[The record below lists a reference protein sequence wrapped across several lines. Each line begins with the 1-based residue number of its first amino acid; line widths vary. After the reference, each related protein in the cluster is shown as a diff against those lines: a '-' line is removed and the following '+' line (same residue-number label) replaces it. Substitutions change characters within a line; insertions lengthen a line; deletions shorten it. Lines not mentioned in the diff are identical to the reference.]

1 MSPQRAIEYTDLMK
15 KMKIKKETLKR
26 AGIIAGGAAVA
37 AAIVLLLLF
46 GTKRCSH
53 PAERS
58 LLSEE
63 EEMSAPNLM
72 YGIEYENYDVI
83 TEKVG
88 SGQTLS
94 HILDGLGVGPATV
107 DRIDRESR
115 SVFDMRGM
123 RAGQP
128 YTAFMEHDSL
138 GRRLRHFVYEKN
150 PTDYIVVSLAGDSVT
165 VRQESKEVKLVR
177 RKETAKIDKTNNSL
191 WNATIAAGMPAS
203 IPCEMEDIFGWS
215 VDFFGLQEGD
225 EFTVIFDER
234 WIDTVRVGT
243 GMVWGAE
250 FRHNGKLYRAIP
262 FRQDGRV
269 AYWDENGNSLR
280 RQFLKA
286 PLKYTRISS
295 RFSPSRLHPIYNVRR
310 PHLGV
315 DYAAPAGTEVVAI
328 ADGVVTEKRWD
339 SKGGGNILKIKHANN
354 YISGYLHLKG
364 YARGITVGKRVS
376 QGEPIAYVGSTG
388 ASTGPHLDF
397 RIWKNG
403 TAIDPLK
410 IPSDPVEPISP
421 ANREA
426 FEYFKTN
433 IIAELEG
440 EVPDDEK
447 IVSLDYTPV
456 QQHRIEDLA
465 GSDE

>member
-123 RAGQP
+123 WAGQP

-250 FRHNGKLYRAIP
+250 FRHNGKLYR
-262 FRQDGRV
+262 
-269 AYWDENGNSLR
+269 
-280 RQFLKA
+280 
-286 PLKYTRISS
+286 
-295 RFSPSRLHPIYNVRR
+295 R

-376 QGEPIAYVGSTG
+376 QGEPIAYVCLLYT
-388 ASTGPHLDF
+388 
-397 RIWKNG
+397 
-403 TAIDPLK
+403 
-410 IPSDPVEPISP
+410 SD
-421 ANREA
+421 AA
-426 FEYFKTN
+426 
-433 IIAELEG
+433 
-440 EVPDDEK
+440 DE
-447 IVSLDYTPV
+447 
-456 QQHRIEDLA
+456 
-465 GSDE
+465 

>member
-1 MSPQRAIEYTDLMK
+1 
-15 KMKIKKETLKR
+15 
-26 AGIIAGGAAVA
+26 
-37 AAIVLLLLF
+37 
-46 GTKRCSH
+46 
-53 PAERS
+53 
-58 LLSEE
+58 
-63 EEMSAPNLM
+63 
-72 YGIEYENYDVI
+72 
-83 TEKVG
+83 
-88 SGQTLS
+88 
-94 HILDGLGVGPATV
+94 
-107 DRIDRESR
+107 
-115 SVFDMRGM
+115 
-123 RAGQP
+123 
-128 YTAFMEHDSL
+128 
-138 GRRLRHFVYEKN
+138 
-150 PTDYIVVSLAGDSVT
+150 
-165 VRQESKEVKLVR
+165 
-177 RKETAKIDKTNNSL
+177 
-191 WNATIAAGMPAS
+191 
-203 IPCEMEDIFGWS
+203 
-215 VDFFGLQEGD
+215 
-225 EFTVIFDER
+225 
-234 WIDTVRVGT
+234 
-243 GMVWGAE
+243 MVWGAE

-295 RFSPSRLHPIYNVRR
+295 RFSPSRLHPIYKVRR

>member
-1 MSPQRAIEYTDLMK
+1 MK
-15 KMKIKKETLKR
+15 K
-26 AGIIAGGAAVA
+26 AAVA
-37 AAIVLLLLF
+37 AVVIAAAVAAVLLAVL
-46 GTKRCSH
+46 GSRRCSREATDKAAT
-53 PAERS
+53 AEEG
-58 LLSEE
+58 L
-63 EEMSAPNLM
+63 SAPNLM
-72 YGIEYENYDVI
+72 YGIEFERYDVI
-83 TEKVG
+83 TEKVR

-94 HILDGLGVGPATV
+94 HILGSLGVGAASI
-107 DRIDRESR
+107 DRIDRECR
-115 SVFDMRGM
+115 PVFDMRNM

-128 YTAFMEHDSL
+128 YTAFLLQDTA
-138 GRRLRHFVYEKN
+138 GRRLSHFVYEKN
-150 PTDYIVVSLAGDSVT
+150 PTDYIVVSLQGDSLS
-165 VRQESKEVKLVR
+165 VRQDSKEVNVVR
-177 RKETAKIDKTNNSL
+177 RKETARITKSVPSL
-191 WNATIAAGMPAS
+191 WNATIAAGIPAS

-250 FRHNGKLYRAIP
+250 FKHNGKLYRAIP
-262 FRQDGRV
+262 FQQDGRI

-286 PLKYTRISS
+286 PLKFTRISS
-295 RFSPSRLHPIYNVRR
+295 RFSPSRMHPIYKVRR

-315 DYAAPAGTEVVAI
+315 DYAAPMGTEVVAI

-339 SKGGGNILKIKHANN
+339 SKGGGNILKIKHSNN

-364 YARGITVGKRVS
+364 YAKGIAVGKRVS

-388 ASTGPHLDF
+388 SSTGPHLDF
-397 RIWKNG
+397 RIWKSG

-410 IPSDPVEPISP
+410 IPSDPVEPISD
-421 ANREA
+421 RYRDE
-426 FEYFKTN
+426 FQLLSSK

-440 EVPDDEK
+440 EVPDSAK
-447 IVSLDYTPV
+447 IVSLDLRSV
-456 QQHRIEDLA
+456 GKDDAQQERIAARLE
-465 GSDE
+465 

>member
-177 RKETAKIDKTNNSL
+177 REETAKIDKTNNSL

-269 AYWDENGNSLR
+269 AIG
-280 RQFLKA
+280 
-286 PLKYTRISS
+286 TRTATACADSS
-295 RFSPSRLHPIYNVRR
+295 
-310 PHLGV
+310 
-315 DYAAPAGTEVVAI
+315 
-328 ADGVVTEKRWD
+328 
-339 SKGGGNILKIKHANN
+339 
-354 YISGYLHLKG
+354 
-364 YARGITVGKRVS
+364 
-376 QGEPIAYVGSTG
+376 
-388 ASTGPHLDF
+388 
-397 RIWKNG
+397 
-403 TAIDPLK
+403 
-410 IPSDPVEPISP
+410 
-421 ANREA
+421 
-426 FEYFKTN
+426 
-433 IIAELEG
+433 
-440 EVPDDEK
+440 
-447 IVSLDYTPV
+447 
-456 QQHRIEDLA
+456 
-465 GSDE
+465 

>member
-1 MSPQRAIEYTDLMK
+1 ML
-15 KMKIKKETLKR
+15 
-26 AGIIAGGAAVA
+26 AAVLFLPVGA
-37 AAIVLLLLF
+37 DAVSARRAYAVDAVSGRVL
-46 GTKRCSH
+46 
-53 PAERS
+53 
-58 LLSEE
+58 
-63 EEMSAPNLM
+63 
-72 YGIEYENYDVI
+72 
-83 TEKVG
+83 
-88 SGQTLS
+88 
-94 HILDGLGVGPATV
+94 
-107 DRIDRESR
+107 
-115 SVFDMRGM
+115 
-123 RAGQP
+123 
-128 YTAFMEHDSL
+128 
-138 GRRLRHFVYEKN
+138 YEKN

-295 RFSPSRLHPIYNVRR
+295 RFSPSRLHPIYKVRR